1 MRPALP
7 IAIACTL
14 ITLSACHPPR
24 REPAAH
30 HETRS
35 FPAAAGKVVSCDLRS
50 LDLDVQ
56 VQAGDAIQVTVDLEV
71 SSSSRGAA
79 RRWLESHTPTFRD
92 GPSGLEVTLPGRRS
106 GTFMVGYIKTHGRV
120 TLTLPPQCK
129 LEVET
134 SSGDIAIDGSQPLA
148 GPVRLRTASGD
159 VEVRGGV
166 ADLVMR
172 TSSGNLETRDRAL
185 ASLEFGSASGDVRVR
200 DGCGN
205 VIADSS
211 SGEVRLAGL
220 VGTLS
225 ATTSSGDVVA
235 SWTEPP
241 ARVVVDTGSGDVNL
255 ELPAGTALRGDAQTR
270 SGEIRA
276 SFEGRSE
283 KRGRRLVWDGPAD
296 ACTVE
301 ISTSSGDVRLR
312 GAGESPQPR
321 SGATPTPREAT
332 RAGTQLE
339 I

>member
-24 REPAAH
+24 REPASH

-56 VQAGDAIQVTVDLEV
+56 VQAGDSIQVTVDLEV

-79 RRWLESHTPTFRD
+79 RRWLESHTPTFQD
-92 GPSGLEVTLPGRRS
+92 GPSQLEITLPRRRS
-106 GTFMVGYIKTHGRV
+106 GTFMVGYIRTHGRI
-120 TLTLPPQCK
+120 TLMLPPQCK

-134 SSGDIAIDGSQPLA
+134 SSGDIAIDGSEPLA

-159 VEVRGGV
+159 AEVKGGV
-166 ADLVMR
+166 EDLVMR
-172 TSSGNLETRDRAL
+172 TASGNLETRDRAL
-185 ASLEFGSASGDVRVR
+185 ASLEFGSASGDLRVR
-200 DGCGN
+200 DGCGDTI
-205 VIADSS
+205 VDSS
-211 SGEVRLAGL
+211 SGEVRLTGL

-235 SWTEPP
+235 SWTKPP
-241 ARVVVDTGSGDVNL
+241 TRVVVDTSSGDVNL
-255 ELPAGTALRGDAQTR
+255 DLPAGTALRGSAQTR
-270 SGEIRA
+270 SGEIRGD
-276 SFEGRSE
+276 FEGRSE
-283 KRGRRLVWDGPAD
+283 KRGRRLVWDGPGG

-312 GAGESPQPR
+312 GAGESPKPR
-321 SGATPTPREAT
+321 SGATPTPGEAT
-332 RAGTQLE
+332 TTGTQIE